1 PSDDAKRE
9 ILYKQARICDT
20 ALVDRDRAISVY
32 EQILDLGLDPPA
44 IEALERLYTASGR
57 WGDLVALHEREL
69 GADGTTPE
77 RRATLHFALGR
88 VFEKQL
94 GETERAFESY
104 AEALRVD
111 PTHDAT
117 VRALEQIVAQR
128 ASGDRAEAARAAE
141 MLE

>member
-1 PSDDAKRE
+1 
-9 ILYKQARICDT
+9 
-20 ALVDRDRAISVY
+20 
-32 EQILDLGLDPPA
+32 
-44 IEALERLYTASGR
+44 ASGR

-77 RRATLHFALGR
+77 RRAMLHFALGR

-141 MLE
+141 MLEAVYLARLDWRKVMGAIEARLEGSEDPEERRELLRRLAKLHEEQ